1 MPNKISYIIFS
12 STLSVVVKGKTY
24 TISKEDSKYVEA
36 LDLTLNNKE
45 EDLYRLLNVT
55 SIIAEDLG
63 IEINNGL
70 VTYNGESLPKA
81 LNRMIVA
88 MHEQRLT
95 NIQPLINFWNKLK
108 LNPSYRP
115 LNFLSDFIEANNVVI
130 NESGNLILYKIV
142 ARTKE
147 PDVFRDLYTGR
158 FEHRFGVPLSMPRN
172 KVDDNIDN
180 TCSYGFHAC
189 CWNYI
194 PHYGNAVSGNDA
206 IILVEVDPQDIVAIP
221 KDYNNSKLRV
231 CKYIPISE
239 YKFADGQLKEVLF
252 QISEETSKN
261 PTVRSMAEVEDRF
274 EDDDDDENDW
284 DDEEY

>member
-1 MPNKISYIIFS
+1 MSNKISYIIFS
-12 STLSVVVKGKTY
+12 NTLSVVVKGKTY
-24 TISKEDSKYVEA
+24 TISKEDSKYVKA
-36 LDLTLNNKE
+36 LELTLNNKE

-147 PDVFRDLYTGR
+147 PDVFRDLYTGK
-158 FEHRFGVPLSMPRN
+158 FEHRFGVPVSMPRN

-180 TCSYGFHAC
+180 TCSYGLHVC

-194 PHYGNAVSGNDA
+194 PHYGSAVSGNDA

-221 KDYNNSKLRV
+221 RDYNNSKLRV

-252 QISEETSKN
+252 QISQENPSVSCDADTEE
-261 PTVRSMAEVEDRF
+261 EY
-274 EDDDDDENDW
+274 DDQNDW